1 MNLYKIKTPLLNLL
15 VTLMLLLSFTSLK
28 AQKKKLIK
36 PEEYGKWELLRNNA
50 ISKDGNWSSYQI
62 DKVNKDKTTFL
73 YNINQKTT
81 NSYLNAANAKFSQ
94 TGSWFVYEKVLNGKK
109 QKSKNKEE
117 KKEELEINDKILVN
131 LTTADTLLLQGVIKY
146 RFSEKDSYLAMLRK
160 NEGVNTLL
168 IQDLKTQSQISF
180 GNIKSF
186 AWQKQEEL
194 LAMIVETKD
203 SIANGI
209 QLYDASTGVLKV
221 LDQSTHIYSHLEWGE
236 ESDYLF
242 AIKAINQERSEEV
255 SYQLLHWK
263 GFSKLNPIFSRFNPS
278 ETDLFPGDR
287 RILPKNI
294 KISDDGN
301 RVFFETFSWIQTEKE
316 EKNKEENKGDNS
328 KSNEKKTEEG
338 EDYEAPDLEI
348 WHSKDELMITQQ
360 KKSANR
366 DSEEPILYVWHVY
379 KNSNLA
385 LSNKLVENVRLQVN
399 NKKMIGLDQTPYS
412 FDAMFGRPSNDIYI
426 INIENGEQK
435 KVLTDIRRTSPISPN
450 DKYFIYIDND
460 NLHLYD
466 IVKESST
473 NLTSNLGGKFIQGD
487 SYDYPVEQKPPF
499 NGGFSAWSE
508 DGNSFLFNSEFDVWL
523 GFVNNNPAKRITK
536 GKENEIIY
544 RHRFVYQEDEF
555 LDLDQ
560 EQFFSMR
567 GKESKKSGFSKAKLG
582 QNLKTLVYDNA
593 SIYQLDQPHQGLD
606 LLTYK
611 SQSFDQSPNLN
622 ITDLDFSNPKEVSN
636 TNPFQDEYAWGKAE
650 LIKFN
655 NAQNNS
661 AQGILYYPA
670 NYQKGKK
677 YPMIT
682 YVYEKLSDGFH
693 RYTVPSK
700 TNYYNT
706 TIWQQQG
713 YFVFKPDI
721 EFIAGDPGVSS
732 AKTLEKAVASVVG
745 KGDVNAS
752 KVGLIGHS
760 WGGYQAGF
768 VPTQTDIF
776 AASVAGAGLTNFISM
791 YLAITPAFG
800 GSPEN
805 NHFEISQERMISPP
819 WESPENYIRNSSVMN
834 VESLNTPILFEVGDN
849 DMNVNW
855 RQGVEY
861 YNAARRAGKQF
872 VLLVYAKEG
881 HGVREEKNASDYQQK
896 ILKWFG
902 HYLKGEAAED
912 WILDGIPYSEQQRRL
927 KQGITKD

>member
-1 MNLYKIKTPLLNLL
+1 MNLFKTKNPLFDLL
-15 VTLMLLLSFTSLK
+15 MILIMIISVTSLE
-28 AQKKKLIK
+28 AQQKKLIT
-36 PEEYGKWELLRNNA
+36 PEEYGKWELLRNTA

-73 YNINQKTT
+73 YNISKKTT
-81 NSYLNAANAKFSQ
+81 KSYLNAAKAKFSQ
-94 TGSWFVYEKVLNGKK
+94 TGGWLVYEKVLSGKEQKTKDKEQKKAKK
-109 QKSKNKEE
+109 QKS
-117 KKEELEINDKILVN
+117 EINDKVLVN
-131 LTTADTLLLQGVIKY
+131 MTNSDTLLIQGVTKY
-146 RFSEKDSYLAMLRK
+146 SFSEKDSYLAMLRK

-186 AWQKQEEL
+186 EWQKKGEL

-203 SIANGI
+203 STANGV
-209 QLYDASTGVLKV
+209 QLYDPRKGIIKV
-221 LDQSTHIYSHLEWGE
+221 LDQSAHIYSHLEWGE
-236 ESDYLF
+236 KADYLF
-242 AIKAINQERSEEV
+242 ATKAINQVRSDED
-255 SYQLLHWK
+255 SFQLLHWK
-263 GFSKLNPIFSRFNPS
+263 GFSKLNPIFSIFDPNKTES
-278 ETDLFPGDR
+278 FPDAR
-287 RILPKNI
+287 RILSDNI
-294 KISDDGN
+294 KISDNGN
-301 RVFFETFSWIQTEKE
+301 TVFFETLSWIQTE
-316 EKNKEENKGDNS
+316 
-328 KSNEKKTEEG
+328 EKK
-338 EDYEAPDLEI
+338 EDKSEKEDKKNPKVIDEYEAPDVEI

-360 KKSANR
+360 KENANK
-366 DSEEPILYVWHVY
+366 DSEEPILYVWHVD

-385 LSNKLVENVRLQVN
+385 LSNELVENVRLQVN
-399 NKKMIGLDQTPYS
+399 NKMMIGLDQTPYS
-412 FDAMFGRPSNDIYI
+412 FDAMFGRPSNDIYL
-426 INIENGEQK
+426 INIENGEIK

-450 DKYFIYIDND
+450 DKYFIYIEDN
-460 NLHLYD
+460 NMHLYD
-466 IVKESST
+466 IEKESSI
-473 NLTSNLGGKFIQGD
+473 NITSSLEGKFIQGD
-487 SYDYPVEQKPPF
+487 SYDYPVEEKPPF
-499 NGGFSAWSE
+499 SGGFSAWSK
-508 DGNSFLFNSEFDVWL
+508 DGSSFLFNSEFDVWQ
-523 GFVNNNPAKRITK
+523 GFVNGNPSKRVTK
-536 GKENEIIY
+536 GKEDDIIY
-544 RHRFVYQEDEF
+544 RHRFVYHEDEF
-555 LDLDQ
+555 IDLDK

-567 GKESKKSGFSKAKLG
+567 GKKSKKSGFTKGILG
-582 QNLKTLVYDNA
+582 QKLKKLIYDDV
-593 SIYQLDQPHQGLD
+593 SIYQLYQPHQELN

-611 SQSFDQSPNLN
+611 SQSFDKSPNLN
-622 ITDLDFSNPKEVSN
+622 IAELDFSNSKKVSH
-636 TNPFQDEYAWGKAE
+636 TNSFQDEYAWGKAE
-650 LIKFN
+650 LITFN
-655 NAQNNS
+655 NAKNKN

-682 YVYEKLSDGFH
+682 YIYEKLSDRFH

-706 TIWQQQG
+706 TVWQQQG
-713 YFVFKPDI
+713 YFVLKPDI

-732 AKTLEKAVASVVG
+732 AKTLENAVAAVIK
-745 KGDVNAS
+745 KGDVDAS

-768 VPTQTDIF
+768 VPTQTNIF

-819 WESPENYIRNSSVMN
+819 WQSPDNYIRNSSVMN

-855 RQGVEY
+855 RQGIEY

-896 ILKWFG
+896 ILRWFG
-902 HYLKGEAAED
+902 HYLKGEEAQD
-912 WILDGIPYSEQQRRL
+912 WILEGIPYSEQQRRL
-927 KQGITKD
+927 KKGD